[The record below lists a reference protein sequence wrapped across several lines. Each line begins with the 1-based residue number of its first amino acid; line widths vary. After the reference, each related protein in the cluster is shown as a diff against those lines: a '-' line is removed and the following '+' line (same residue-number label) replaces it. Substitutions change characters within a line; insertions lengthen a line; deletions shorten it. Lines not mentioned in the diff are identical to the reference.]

1 MNKPNPVPSPR
12 DLRAQQEET
21 WKVLGGILRFPVGTF
36 KHHLVVSGD
45 HKELSRDGG
54 KHALPAQCHLRAN
67 VKRQPSGKPHAPC
80 RSPQMAAS
88 GFHAEG
94 LWGSQGFSHPM
105 PTSWPSPPWLTFSTL
120 GAHAAEPIPA
130 T

>member
-54 KHALPAQCHLRAN
+54 KHALLAQCHLRPMSSS
-67 VKRQPSGKPHAPC
+67 RPSGKPQALAGAPDG
-80 RSPQMAAS
+80 S
-88 GFHAEG
+88 
-94 LWGSQGFSHPM
+94 LWFSC
-105 PTSWPSPPWLTFSTL
+105 
-120 GAHAAEPIPA
+120 
-130 T
+130 